1 MSRRAVWREVYDRFD
16 PERPAGVAAWR
27 ADRAQSPAEAIAE
40 SLDMPFGDPRV
51 LLMGTVGTGKTT
63 ELLRLAEARA
73 GKELVIFLD
82 LERHFADVLGDAP
95 ALQHVQSWEV
105 CFLAAMALI
114 RVASERLG
122 YELPEAHL
130 RDLGRAWATL
140 AKTTGATVAAPQI
153 DLPTAARA
161 MVVLTS
167 AITPLVATPPVA
179 TGLAVGL
186 KTLEAAAGAVKWA
199 LPVGVGKRAL
209 PDQDSDMQTLLACV
223 NVLVGLVQKQS
234 SRVLLILD
242 GLDRIR
248 DLDRAKALFVES
260 QMIAQLACPIVVCGP
275 FALRHDPAITA
286 VRRFTEIR
294 VLVNEPVLLEA
305 NPVQHGP
312 GVRFFCELFDRRTAD
327 LAAPALLPRPL
338 LEQLAYRSGG
348 RARDFVRFIRELAKV
363 AWQAD
368 APAATEAQV
377 ARVLDEQRR
386 LRETGLHKGHIR
398 LLEAIAEDPR
408 HELPEGELAQELLS
422 YGSLLP
428 YPNESEWY
436 YPHTL
441 LTMNLVRPTS
451 GRQAAPSA

>member
-1 MSRRAVWREVYDRFD
+1 
-16 PERPAGVAAWR
+16 
-27 ADRAQSPAEAIAE
+27 
-40 SLDMPFGDPRV
+40 
-51 LLMGTVGTGKTT
+51 
-63 ELLRLAEARA
+63 LRLAETRG

-114 RVASERLG
+114 RVTSERLG
-122 YELPEAHL
+122 LELPDSHL
-130 RDLGRAWATL
+130 RDLARAWAAL
-140 AKTTGATVAAPQI
+140 ARTTGATATPPQI
-153 DLPTAARA
+153 DLSAAARS

-167 AITPLVATPPVA
+167 AVAPIVTAAPLAA
-179 TGLAVGL
+179 GIAAGLR
-186 KTLEAAAGAVKWA
+186 TLEAAAGALKWS
-199 LPVGVGKRAL
+199 LPVGVGKRSL
-209 PDQDSDMQTLLACV
+209 PDQDTEMQTLLACV
-223 NVLVGLVQKQS
+223 NVLIGLVQKQS

-248 DLDRAKALFVES
+248 DLERAKALFVES
-260 QMIAQLACPIVVCGP
+260 QMLAQLACPLVICGP

-294 VLVNEPVLLEA
+294 VLVNEPVLLHDD
-305 NPVQHGP
+305 PDQHGP
-312 GVRFFCELFDRRTAD
+312 GVRFFCELFDRRTSD
-327 LAAPALLPRPL
+327 LGARDLVTRPL
-338 LEQLAYRSGG
+338 LERLAYRSGG
-348 RARDFVRFIRELAKV
+348 RARDFVRFIRELAKL

-368 APAATEAQV
+368 APAATEALVQ
-377 ARVLDEQRR
+377 RVLDEQRR

-398 LLEAIAEDPR
+398 LLEAIAEDWR

-436 YPHTL
+436 YPHPL
-441 LTMNLVRPTS
+441 LTMHLVRPKRTAS
-451 GRQAAPSA
+451 PPQP